1 MQAIQTI
8 YDDNHQIYGA
18 PKIAKEM
25 QKKGEKISQ
34 RTVGVYMREMGIKA
48 LMLAYK

>member
-34 RTVGVYMREMGIKA
+34 RTVGVYMREWVSKPVTLNHM
-48 LMLAYK
+48 